1 MYEIWLGVNI
11 LYELAWMY
19 APLVCGVTIMLAL
32 GYGLAWQ
39 RGGQWRAALT
49 RALTVASVTGLVSV
63 LLLPTLTRSSLAEM
77 GYWIDWL
84 NLLLISA
91 GVRVLCGLLVW
102 PFAAMRQ
109 AGVCPLG
116 KGAAA
121 GRTEHR
127 LAGTPLTPLAQGRS
141 SCGARCFSPAR
152 CRPRPWARVPAACP
166 PPVADWPARTAS
178 RTRRR

>member
-84 NLLLISA
+84 NLLMI
-91 GVRVLCGLLVW
+91 GVAW
-102 PFAAMRQ
+102 
-109 AGVCPLG
+109 
-116 KGAAA
+116 AA
-121 GRTEHR
+121 GAFAFLWPLLTLVRGR
-127 LAGTPLTPLAQGRS
+127 GQALA
-141 SCGARCFSPAR
+141 
-152 CRPRPWARVPAACP
+152 
-166 PPVADWPARTAS
+166 
-178 RTRRR
+178 

>member
-84 NLLLISA
+84 NLLLITA
-91 GVRVLCGLLVW
+91 GVGVLCGLLVW

-116 KGAAA
+116 KG
-121 GRTEHR
+121 R
-127 LAGTPLTPLAQGRS
+127 
-141 SCGARCFSPAR
+141 CGGAH
-152 CRPRPWARVPAACP
+152 
-166 PPVADWPARTAS
+166 
-178 RTRRR
+178 